1 MKLLFAIS
9 ALVLATSAK
18 DSILTQ
24 LKQLEHAPVD
34 RKNKIKSNKAPAAK
48 KDPAADAKKATNMA
62 KKAKKAAAAAKKAAT
77 DAKKS
82 AGDRK
87 AAAAKR

>member
-34 RKNKIKSNKAPAAK
+34 LKSHKTPAAK
-48 KDPAADAKKATNMA
+48 KDPAADAKKASDMA
-62 KKAKKAAAAAKKAAT
+62 KKAKKAATAAKKAAA

-82 AGDRK
+82 AAVKK